1 MTNLQKNWLE
11 WLVFAISFILLV
23 SCLGYL
29 VYDAATIHDA
39 PPQIV
44 VTVGEA
50 KQSIQNFV
58 IPVSVTNQGDIT
70 AEDVQI
76 EVTLEKPDNQEE
88 SASFQIA
95 FLPRRA
101 IRKGWVTFETDPRT
115 AEKIKARAVGYEQP

>member
-11 WLVFAISFILLV
+11 WLIFAIGFILLA
-23 SCLGYL
+23 STLGYL

-44 VTVGEA
+44 VTVGES
-50 KQSIQNFV
+50 KQSIQDFV
-58 IPVSVTNQGDIT
+58 VPVSVTNQGDQT

-76 EVTLEKPDNQEE
+76 EVVLEKPDHQEE

-115 AEKIKARAVGYEQP
+115 AKRIKARAVGYQQP